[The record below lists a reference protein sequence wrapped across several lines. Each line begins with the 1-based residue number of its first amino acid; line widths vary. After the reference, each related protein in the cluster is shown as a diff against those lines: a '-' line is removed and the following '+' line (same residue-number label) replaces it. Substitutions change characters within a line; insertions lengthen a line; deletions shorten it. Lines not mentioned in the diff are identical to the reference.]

1 MLKLVLRNFKKQY
14 VRGIIMDRRRLVVV
28 VLLVV
33 LFSNMQGIYSTH
45 DSTSHLDIAGISQ
58 SELLDPTIKIHL
70 PGSSFDDEEKLSW
83 SPNNLSQFR
92 QIQFSIMLDSTIT
105 LNSIRMINITGV
117 LTSEGN
123 YYDQFANSNSDF
135 TMYEHN
141 NANIVVFNYT
151 YPVSVWAGNY
161 LLNVTV
167 LFADGSELNLDHQ
180 GLNFLAY
187 DYMID
192 TNQVSEYSTICA
204 CETKIIST
212 TLQSTGEDGAGIFY
226 EISITDAN
234 NEYLLVTW
242 DDEEIEDKNG
252 ILDSGDSV
260 ELNISITIT
269 DEDRIN
275 PNGFAVKMKFLIY
288 YTDDSDN
295 RVNLKNGNEYYTLQ
309 MLPEYFVPEIVITIP
324 EFDAA
329 INSKGERSSITN
341 PNGLVSD
348 VFSLN
353 NDFLFL
359 DLSINN
365 RGYNTSTIAIKD
377 EASNYTYRIIT
388 SDYNLSLEDFNSNLF
403 SVESMSPLNITLL
416 VNGLQH
422 DKQGELNLSVSL
434 SKYIPTYVK
443 LKISSKPNI
452 SADIFSYNLDVQSE
466 ISPPLNLSG
475 ELGLN
480 LSTYDDY
487 LFFRND
493 WLLSCSLDTVVQ
505 LEVLVDNTNCLS
517 NSIPINISNISM
529 GDPKLE
535 LSISLQENE
544 ILTNF
549 TITFTLEHNFQ
560 ASSLNLFGTLPL
572 NLSYSNED
580 IDDSGNNQNNTNGNQ
595 NNDNQI
601 NGDNSSS
608 NNNTTG
614 TPVDDCAD
622 IQCDACPLGMVIDP
636 NGGCCAC
643 MEEPETN
650 VDPDDQ
656 NDGQSEQQNDDST
669 KTATE
674 ESSMPTYLI
683 IGLVIAALIA
693 AVVIIRARK
702 SSSTQQTVSNKITAE
717 LPMPALPLPG
727 LPIPSEPVVMQQWT
741 DDNGYSWR
749 QMSDRTIMW
758 WNGSDWIP
766 YGKN

>member
-1 MLKLVLRNFKKQY
+1 
-14 VRGIIMDRRRLVVV
+14 MDRRRLVVV
-28 VLLVV
+28 VLLVI
-33 LFSNMQGIYSTH
+33 LFSNMQGIYSTR
-45 DSTSHLDIAGISQ
+45 DSTSHLDIVSISQ

-92 QIQFSIMLDSTIT
+92 QIQFSIMLDSTVT
-105 LNSIRMINITGV
+105 LNSITMINITGV
-117 LTSEGN
+117 LIYEGN

-141 NANIVVFNYT
+141 NAKVAVFNYT
-151 YPVSVWAGNY
+151 YPVSVWSGNY

-167 LFADGSELNLDHQ
+167 LFTDGHELNLDHQ
-180 GLNFLAY
+180 GLNFLAN

-192 TNQVSEYSTICA
+192 NNQVSEYSTMCA
-204 CETKIIST
+204 CETEIIST
-212 TLQSTGEDGAGIFY
+212 TLQSTGEDGNGIFY
-226 EISITDAN
+226 EMSLNDSQDKNIR
-234 NEYLLVTW
+234 VTW
-242 DDEEIEDKNG
+242 DNGDTKDKSG
-252 ILDSGDSV
+252 ILDSGNLFV
-260 ELNISITIT
+260 ENISITI
-269 DEDRIN
+269 IN
-275 PNGFAVKMKFLIY
+275 PDAVRDDFVIVSVRLLIY
-288 YTDDSDN
+288 YLDDNDS
-295 RVNLKNGNEYYTLQ
+295 RVSLLNGYKYYNLDL
-309 MLPEYFVPEIVITIP
+309 LPEFSVPGININVP
-324 EFDAA
+324 EFDTV
-329 INSKGERSSITN
+329 IFSKGDRTSVIH
-341 PNGLVSD
+341 PDILDYD
-348 VFSLN
+348 VFYLN

-359 DLSINN
+359 DLSIDNG
-365 RGYNTSTIAIKD
+365 GYNTSTIRIKD
-377 EASNYTYRIIT
+377 EVSNYTYRIIT
-388 SDYNLSLEDFNSNLF
+388 PDYNLSLEDFNSNLF
-403 SVESMSPLNITLL
+403 SIESMSSLNITLL

-422 DKQGELNLSVSL
+422 HKQGELNLSVSL

-443 LKISSKPNI
+443 LKISSEPNI
-452 SADIFSYNLDVQSE
+452 STEIFSYNLDIQSE

-475 ELGLN
+475 ELSLN
-480 LSTYDDY
+480 LSTYNDY

-493 WLLSCSLDTVVQ
+493 WLLSCSLDAAIQ
-505 LEVLVDNTNCLS
+505 LEVSVDNTNCLS
-517 NSIPINISNISM
+517 NSIPINTSNISLTS
-529 GDPKLE
+529 PTLE
-535 LSISLQENE
+535 LSISHQENE

-560 ASSLNLFGTLPL
+560 ASSLNLYGALPL
-572 NLSYSNED
+572 NISYSNED
-580 IDDSGNNQNNTNGNQ
+580 IGDSDNNQNNTNGNQ
-595 NNDNQI
+595 NNDNQTSG
-601 NGDNSSS
+601 NNSSS

-650 VDPDDQ
+650 VDPDE
-656 NDGQSEQQNDDST
+656 QSEEQNDDST

>member
-1 MLKLVLRNFKKQY
+1 
-14 VRGIIMDRRRLVVV
+14 MDRRRLVVV

-33 LFSNMQGIYSTH
+33 LFSNMQGIYSTR
-45 DSTSHLDIAGISQ
+45 DSTSHLEIASISQ
-58 SELLDPTIKIHL
+58 SELLDPTIKIHM

-83 SPNNLSQFR
+83 SPNNMSQFR
-92 QIQFSIMLDSTIT
+92 QIQLSIMLDSTVT
-105 LNSIRMINITGV
+105 LNSIAMINITGV
-117 LTSEGN
+117 LISEGN

-141 NANIVVFNYT
+141 NANVVVFNYT

-167 LFADGSELNLDHQ
+167 AFTDGSKLNLDHQ
-180 GLNFLAY
+180 GLNFLAH
-187 DYMID
+187 DFLIEN
-192 TNQVSEYSTICA
+192 NQIGENSTICA

-212 TLQSTGEDGAGIFY
+212 TLHSTGEDGAGIFY
-226 EISITDAN
+226 EMSLNDSQDKDVR
-234 NEYLLVTW
+234 VTW
-242 DDEEIEDKNG
+242 DNGDIGDKSG
-252 ILDSGDSV
+252 ILDSGNLFA
-260 ELNISITIT
+260 ENISITIT
-269 DEDRIN
+269 DADSIKGDFVIISVQVLVYYIDDN
-275 PNGFAVKMKFLIY
+275 DNTVYLLNGY
-288 YTDDSDN
+288 QNY
-295 RVNLKNGNEYYTLQ
+295 NLKL
-309 MLPEYFVPEIVITIP
+309 LPEFFIPQITINVP
-324 EFDAA
+324 KFNTA
-329 INSKGERSSITN
+329 IFSVGDDTRITN
-341 PNGLVSD
+341 PNEINYE

-353 NDFLFL
+353 NDFLLL
-359 DLSINN
+359 DLNINN
-365 RGYNTSTIAIKD
+365 GGYNTSTIRIMD
-377 EASNYTYRIIT
+377 DTSNYTYRIIT
-388 SDYNLSLEDFNSNLF
+388 SNYNLSLEDFNDNLF
-403 SVESMSPLNITLL
+403 AIESMSSINITLL
-416 VNGLQH
+416 VYGVQL
-422 DKQGELNLSVSL
+422 DKQDEINLSVSL
-434 SKYIPTYVK
+434 SKYTPTYVK
-443 LKISSKPNI
+443 LKISSQPNI
-452 SADIFSYNLDVQSE
+452 TAEIFSYNLDVQTE

-475 ELGLN
+475 ELSLN
-480 LSTYDDY
+480 VSGYNDY

-493 WLLSCSLDTVVQ
+493 WLLSCSIDAAIQ
-505 LEVLVDNTNCLS
+505 LEVSVDNTNCLS
-517 NSIPINISNISM
+517 NSIPINTSNISLT
-529 GDPKLE
+529 DSTLE
-535 LSISLQENE
+535 LSISHQENE
-544 ILTNF
+544 ILTDF

-560 ASSLNLFGTLPL
+560 GSSLILSSTLPL
-572 NLSYSNED
+572 NLSYIYED
-580 IDDSGNNQNNTNGNQ
+580 IDDSGNNQNN
-595 NNDNQI
+595 DNQTSG
-601 NGDNSSS
+601 NNSSS

-643 MEEPETN
+643 MEAPETN
-650 VDPDDQ
+650 VDPDEQ
-656 NDGQSEQQNDDST
+656 NEEQNDDST